1 VIPDDPAVL
10 SQTLFLFDNANPK
23 DRRRL
28 VTDDYSNGRI
38 GINLKNAGSVEAL
51 AFKEKVQHY
60 MDVNFRSIQAK
71 YPGSEI
77 TLTGN
82 MTLVATMLDYI
93 SWAQIKSFGLTLVVI
108 SVILFM
114 VLGNFKAGVIAIV
127 PNVFPILT
135 TFGIMG
141 YLDIPLDMDTL
152 LIAPVIIG
160 LAVDDT
166 IHFMT
171 HYKLEV
177 DKYGDIKRAAVGAIR
192 EAGQAICF
200 TTLILAAGF
209 SMFFMSFHNGLS
221 HFGIF
226 SAVAII
232 TAFIADICLLPA
244 LCVFFVV
251 DFRQEPFKSGK
262 AVRSRI

>member
-1 VIPDDPAVL
+1 
-10 SQTLFLFDNANPK
+10 
-23 DRRRL
+23 
-28 VTDDYSNGRI
+28 
-38 GINLKNAGSVEAL
+38 
-51 AFKEKVQHY
+51 
-60 MDVNFRSIQAK
+60 
-71 YPGSEI
+71 
-77 TLTGN
+77 

-114 VLGNFKAGVIAIV
+114 VFGNFKAGVIAIV
-127 PNVFPILT
+127 TNVFPILT

-171 HYKLEV
+171 HYRLEV

-200 TTLILAAGF
+200 TTLILSAGF

-226 SAVAII
+226 SAIAII

-251 DFRQEPFKSGK
+251 DFSQEPFKSGK

>member
-1 VIPDDPAVL
+1 
-10 SQTLFLFDNANPK
+10 
-23 DRRRL
+23 
-28 VTDDYSNGRI
+28 
-38 GINLKNAGSVEAL
+38 
-51 AFKEKVQHY
+51 
-60 MDVNFRSIQAK
+60 M
-71 YPGSEI
+71 
-77 TLTGN
+77 
-82 MTLVATMLDYI
+82 
-93 SWAQIKSFGLTLVVI
+93 I

-114 VLGNFKAGVIAIV
+114 VFGNFKAGVIAIV

-177 DKYGDIKRAAVGAIR
+177 DRYGDIKKAAVSSIR

-200 TTLILAAGF
+200 TSVILAAGF
-209 SMFFMSFHNGLS
+209 SMFFMSFHKGLS
-221 HFGIF
+221 HFGVF
-226 SAVAII
+226 SAIAII
-232 TAFIADICLLPA
+232 TAFIADIYLLPA
-244 LCVFFVV
+244 LCTYFEV
-251 DFRQEPFKSGK
+251 DFNEAIFK
-262 AVRSRI
+262 AVEEAESGI